1 MKKTKYDWENMSR
14 PGITAALGLMLIKDV
29 FHYPDTRIY
38 WANEVTYD
46 YTLANPIRVD
56 YMRFKPRNTL
66 PSGLEQ
72 SEFMAYEVKSCK
84 ADFDSGHGLNFVAD
98 LNYVVVPPTL
108 VDYAREHNPFGVGIY
123 TTVPDIVHG
132 EVLKCVKPSRRF
144 PRRRPALELLFGMT
158 RSLGRE
164 HIKELSDSM
173 GLESVMEQKELG
185 I

>member
-1 MKKTKYDWENMSR
+1 MKKTKYDWENMSH

-29 FHYPDTRIY
+29 FHYPDPRIY

-46 YTLANPIRVD
+46 YTLAHPIRVD
-56 YMRFKPRNTL
+56 FMRFKPRNTL

-72 SEFMAYEVKSCK
+72 SEFLAYEVKSCK
-84 ADFDSGHGLNFVAD
+84 QDFESGHGLNFIAD

-108 VDYAREHNPFGVGIY
+108 VGYAREHNPFGVGIY
-123 TTVPDIVHG
+123 TPVTEYGRG

-144 PRRRPALELLFGMT
+144 PRERPALELLFGLT

-164 HIKELSDSM
+164 HIKGLKDSM
-173 GLESVMEQKELG
+173 DVEPAMEQKELE

>member
-1 MKKTKYDWENMSR
+1 MHDWNRMTR
-14 PGITAALGLMLIKDV
+14 PDITAALGCMLIKYV
-29 FHYPDTRIY
+29 FHYPDQRIY
-38 WANEVTYD
+38 WAEEVTYD
-46 YTLANPIRVD
+46 YTLTNPIRVD
-56 YMRFKPRNTL
+56 FMRFKPRNTL

-72 SEFMAYEVKSCK
+72 SEFLAYEVKSCK
-84 ADFDSGHGLNFVAD
+84 QDFDSGHGLNFVAD

-108 VDYAREHNPFGVGIY
+108 VDYAREHSPFGVGIY
-123 TTVPDIVHG
+123 TPVPETGGG

-164 HIKELSDSM
+164 HIKGLKDSM
-173 GLESVMEQKELG
+173 GLEPVMEQRELE

>member
-1 MKKTKYDWENMSR
+1 MNPDPNDWEHMGR
-14 PGITAALGLMLIKDV
+14 PDITAVLGRMLVKDV
-29 FHYPDTRIY
+29 FRYPDPRIY
-38 WANEVTYD
+38 WATEVTYD
-46 YTLANPIRVD
+46 YTLAHPIRVD
-56 YMRFKPRNTL
+56 FMRFKPRNTL

-72 SEFMAYEVKSCK
+72 SEFLAYEVKSCK
-84 ADFDSGHGLNFVAD
+84 QDFDSGHGLNFVAD

-108 VDYAREHNPFGVGIY
+108 VDYAREHSPFGVGIY
-123 TTVPDIVHG
+123 TPVPETGGG

-164 HIKELSDSM
+164 HIKGLKDSM
-173 GLESVMEQKELG
+173 GLEPVMEQRELE